1 MPTAPTSTPRSGRVA
16 LVVDV
21 DGVVSPVHPAGAVWG
36 DEVTAGHLF
45 GPVRVSPALCERLDA
60 LAALPGVVPLWLT
73 SWPAESRARMDP
85 FPGRDW
91 AAVIEQEDFRDR
103 VLDEDRL
110 GWWKW
115 DALREW
121 LHQRRDVT
129 SLVWCDDHLG
139 LPVWRADVE
148 LDDARPD
155 VGVDEPRP
163 RPLVSALEPE
173 DEPFLT
179 TAAALIAP
187 RLAQLGVTATLV
199 ASATAVGL
207 TPEDLVRVEAALRGA
222 QTS

>member
-1 MPTAPTSTPRSGRVA
+1 M
-16 LVVDV
+16 VDV
-21 DGVVSPVHPAGAVWG
+21 DGVVSPVHPDGDVWG

-45 GPVRVSPALCERLDA
+45 GPVRVSPELCRRLDA

-73 SWPAESRARMDP
+73 SWPAESRSRMDP

-103 VLDEDRL
+103 GLDEDRL

-115 DALREW
+115 DAVREW
-121 LHQRRDVT
+121 LRQRRDVR

-139 LPVWRADVE
+139 LAMWEDDVE
-148 LDDARPD
+148 LDDARPG

-173 DEPFLT
+173 DAPFLT

-187 RLAQLGVTATLV
+187 RLAQLGVAATLL
-199 ASATAVGL
+199 APTTSVGL
-207 TPEDLVRVEAALRGA
+207 RPEDLDRMEAALRGA
-222 QTS
+222 PTS